1 MYKMLHRPLLQTQ
14 YQLSKFTTKHHT
26 QFLYIHPATPDFSLQ
41 KPLSTAN
48 MPSYIVTLKDNASDE
63 EIAQTK
69 KDIEA
74 QGGQIGHEYTLIKAF
89 QATFPEGHVQSL
101 ASHEHVKDVE
111 ADQEVRT
118 Q

>member
-1 MYKMLHRPLLQTQ
+1 MLHRPLLQTQ
-14 YQLSKFTTKHHT
+14 YHLSKFTTKHHT
-26 QFLYIHPATPDFSLQ
+26 RFLYIHPATPTFSLH

-48 MPSYIVTLKDNASDE
+48 MPSYIVTLKDDASDE
-63 EIAQTK
+63 QIAKTK
-69 KDIEA
+69 EDVKA

-89 QATFPEGHVQSL
+89 QAIFPEGHVQSL
-101 ASHEHVKDVE
+101 DSHEHVKDVE